1 MAKEVKLT
9 RINIAYP
16 QYGSQKLIEID
27 DEKKL
32 RIFYDKRISEEV
44 VADPLGE
51 EFKGYIFKIT
61 GGFDKQGFAMK
72 QGIMKAGRVRLL
84 LDGKSGFYTP
94 KRNGCRK
101 RKSIRGCIVGPD
113 ASCINLVIVKK
124 GDKDIEGLTDA
135 KSYKPSRL
143 GPKRA
148 NNIRKTFRLSP
159 EEDVR
164 PFVVRRKVQREGKKP
179 KTKAPRIQRLITP
192 VTLQRK
198 RRRHAQK
205 KQRAIKNKN
214 EAAEYAKVLSQI
226 RHEKR
231 ASALSKKR
239 KSEKSTTGKRS
250 GLTGEAIYRP
260 RPIGTVPPPHPI
272 PLYPKPPH
280 PQPKPGAN

>member
-27 DEKKL
+27 DDKKL

-44 VADPLGE
+44 SADPLGE
-51 EFKGYIFKIT
+51 QFKGYIFKIT

-84 LDGKSGFYTP
+84 VDGNSGFYFP
-94 KRNGCRK
+94 RRNGCR
-101 RKSIRGCIVGPD
+101 RKKTIRGCIVGPD

-124 GDKDIEGLTDA
+124 GDKDIEGLTDPA
-135 KSYKPSRL
+135 SYRPSRL

-148 NNIRKTFRLSP
+148 NNIRKTFKLAP

-164 PFVVRRKVQREGKKP
+164 TFVVRRKIPKKEAPKEEGEKEAPKKET
-179 KTKAPRIQRLITP
+179 KGNQKERTKAPRIQRLITP
-192 VTLQRK
+192 QSLQRK
-198 RRRHAQK
+198 RRRLAQK
-205 KQRAIKNKN
+205 KQRFEKNKK
-214 EAAEYAKVLSQI
+214 EAAEYHKVLTQL

-231 ASALSKKR
+231 SSALSKKR
-239 KSEKSTTGKRS
+239 SRISQKKSETEKK
-250 GLTGEAIYRP
+250 EK
-260 RPIGTVPPPHPI
+260 VEEKH
-272 PLYPKPPH
+272 
-280 PQPKPGAN
+280 

>member
-16 QYGSQKLIEID
+16 QFGSQKLIEID
-27 DEKKL
+27 DDKKL
-32 RIFYDKRISEEV
+32 RIFYDKKISEEV
-44 VADPLGE
+44 HADPLGE
-51 EFKGYIFKIT
+51 EFKGYILKIT

-72 QGIMKAGRVRLL
+72 QGVMKAGRVRLL
-84 LDGKSGFYTP
+84 VDGRTGFYTP
-94 KRNGCRK
+94 RRKGCRR

-148 NNIRKTFRLSP
+148 NHIRKTFRLAA

-164 PFVVRRKVQREGKKP
+164 PYVVRRKLATTKEGKKP
-179 KTKAPRIQRLITP
+179 KTKAPKIQRLITP
-192 VTLQRK
+192 VSLQRK
-198 RRRHAQK
+198 RRRVALK
-205 KQRAIKNKN
+205 KQRYEKNKR
-214 EAAEYAKVLSQI
+214 EAAEYAKLMSQL

-231 ASALSKKR
+231 ASLLSKKR
-239 KSEKSTTGKRS
+239 RASEKKSETPKTT
-250 GLTGEAIYRP
+250 E
-260 RPIGTVPPPHPI
+260 PP
-272 PLYPKPPH
+272 KVTEKK
-280 PQPKPGAN
+280 Q